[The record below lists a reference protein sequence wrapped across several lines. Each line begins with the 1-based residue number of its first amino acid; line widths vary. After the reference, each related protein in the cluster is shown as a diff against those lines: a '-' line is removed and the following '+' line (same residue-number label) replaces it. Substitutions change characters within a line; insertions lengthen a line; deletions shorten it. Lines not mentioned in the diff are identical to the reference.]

1 MQQIATITSKRQLTI
16 PVKIFRSLNL
26 KEGYKVVISTENNTI
41 RIIPALSLVE
51 KLAGSV
57 IIPEKFK
64 GLPIEKIV
72 EKAKNSYFK
81 NKK

>member
-16 PVKIFRSLNL
+16 PAKIFHSLNL
-26 KEGYKVVISTENNTI
+26 KEGHKVVVSTENNTI
-41 RIIPALSLVE
+41 RITPALSLVE

-57 IIPEKFK
+57 VIPEKFK

-81 NKK
+81 SKK